1 MTESV
6 KYRLERGMDLDIQG
20 QRLSVIGQTD
30 VGYETYSKES
40 GEVSIVPFVTFN
52 TELKAGRLSL
62 FGSEGG
68 TLQALS
74 ASVGGHRSI
83 ATMNASQRKKAQF
96 AFALCKGIDIVRS
109 VLLDTHGSKAARMTI
124 KQLNDPDIRR
134 EICKESEPYF
144 DEPISGAGLRGGRP
158 QFVWLIPEGQTLKKG
173 LKIFDALR
181 DDDQRLLALAPKE
194 NLKGNRTQRLC
205 SNVYRL
211 LHEVVINDTLDL
223 RDKGI
228 SNAHRILSDK
238 INIENI
244 ERRRNEL
251 PSLICPS
258 QKTLKNYV
266 DRVFTPLDQAIA
278 TQGYREARNSHSA
291 GRADIRALTVGEICE
306 MDECKLSIITMLKEN
321 GIWFQQSK
329 EWKKAVREADAIIKK
344 RLTLLVMID
353 YATRMPLAW
362 VLSDQPREVA
372 SLQLLGWGTVS

>member
-1 MTESV
+1 
-6 KYRLERGMDLDIQG
+6 
-20 QRLSVIGQTD
+20 
-30 VGYETYSKES
+30 
-40 GEVSIVPFVTFN
+40 
-52 TELKAGRLSL
+52 
-62 FGSEGG
+62 
-68 TLQALS
+68 
-74 ASVGGHRSI
+74 
-83 ATMNASQRKKAQF
+83 
-96 AFALCKGIDIVRS
+96 
-109 VLLDTHGSKAARMTI
+109 
-124 KQLNDPDIRR
+124 
-134 EICKESEPYF
+134 
-144 DEPISGAGLRGGRP
+144 
-158 QFVWLIPEGQTLKKG
+158 LKKG